1 MDLYVYWAKITFQ
14 QLLCIVFEEE
24 EYVENVLDDDLE
36 DDNLCN

>member
-14 QLLCIVFEEE
+14 QLLCNVFEEE